1 MNTKTKTKILTLIIT
16 LCASINGVFAVTNNN
31 APTVKIIAPKIK
43 MPPLQKPVPENKN
56 TINNKAKQA
65 PKKKVAEHKIA
76 EKKVPEK
83 DTTTIQ
89 RATVKKIDLS
99 FEQAYEL
106 MMANNN
112 AIKACVEEI
121 NEKKYLK
128 KSAFG
133 EHFPKV
139 GINSTYTH
147 LSDPVEVRSQSM
159 SVPVLGSLNTPAIGL
174 QDENMWSLN
183 VGAVWNVF
191 TGGKIMALNSAARA
205 KLEGTNNKYKSL
217 TNDLT
222 VELVKR
228 YFGLKMAQQVV
239 VVRQQVLDTTKKHLS
254 DAKKLEAAGIIARSE
269 RLHAEV
275 AYAQAKRNYEAS
287 MRDEAVVQEGLK
299 TLIKSDKVGDLD
311 DIEIY
316 PSTDLFVY
324 KDEFLELNE
333 FKQIAIKNNPGLK
346 QLEVKK
352 KLAQANYKSKV
363 ANYYP
368 TVSLFAYDIP
378 ASNDLSYLM
387 PRWQIGAM
395 ANWTLF
401 DGLSRYNNVKA
412 ADSVRKQ
419 VKFEQIDATNNI
431 SSLVTKNYEEL
442 MKYKEEYEST
452 TKSIESAN
460 EALRVSMCAFE
471 EGMGT
476 SLSVTDA
483 QTALLGEKITRLNS
497 IYNYDITL
505 SDLLRTNGTSEKILE
520 YIKNSKHEK
529 L

>member
-1 MNTKTKTKILTLIIT
+1 MNIKFKTVALIIT
-16 LCASINGVFAVTNNN
+16 FCISLN
-31 APTVKIIAPKIK
+31 AGFTANVVKKEVVKNTAPKLTAPKIP
-43 MPPLQKPVPENKN
+43 MPKAIIQKPKV
-56 TINNKAKQA
+56 IKATKKVEKKTETTTPVKQA
-65 PKKKVAEHKIA
+65 
-76 EKKVPEK
+76 
-83 DTTTIQ
+83 TI
-89 RATVKKIDLS
+89 KKIDLS

-106 MMANNN
+106 LMANNN
-112 AIKACVEEI
+112 SIKACVEEI

-139 GINSTYTH
+139 GINSTAAH
-147 LSDPVEVRSQSM
+147 ISDPIAVRS
-159 SVPVLGSLNTPAIGL
+159 PAIGL
-174 QDENMWSLN
+174 PGGGTLKVPNTLMQDENLWSLN
-183 VGAVWNVF
+183 VGVAWNVF

-205 KLEGTNNKYKSL
+205 KLEGTNNKYRAL

-228 YFGLKMAQQVV
+228 YFGLKMAQQVI
-239 VVRQQVLDTTKKHLS
+239 VVRQQVLDTTARHLS
-254 DAKKLEAAGIIARSE
+254 DAKKLETAGIIARSE

-275 AYAQAKRNYEAS
+275 AYAKAKRDYDAS
-287 MRDEAVVQEGLK
+287 LRDESIIQEGLK
-299 TLIKSDKVGDLD
+299 TLIKSDKVGDLED
-311 DIEIY
+311 VEIY

-324 KDEFLELNE
+324 NDDFLELNN
-333 FKQIAIKNNPGLK
+333 FKQDALKNNPNLK
-346 QLEVKK
+346 QLDVKK
-352 KLAQANYKSKV
+352 QLAQANYKSNV

-378 ASNDLSYLM
+378 ASNDVSYLM
-387 PRWQIGAM
+387 PRWTVGAS

-419 VKFEQIDATNNI
+419 VKFEQVDARNNI
-431 SSLVTKNYEEL
+431 NSLVTKNYEEL

-452 TKSIESAN
+452 NKSLESAK
-460 EALRVSMCAFE
+460 ESLRVSMCAFE

-483 QTALLGEKITRLNS
+483 QTALSGEKITRLNS

-505 SDLLRTNGTSEKILE
+505 ADLLRTKGTSEEILK
-520 YIKNSKHEK
+520 YIKNSKQEK